1 VNLEA
6 TIAQIARAESAEIL
20 DTARYGDGHAS
31 TADRIRARLR
41 FADGRSL
48 TTLVKTARGGAM
60 TLRALY
66 ANETAFYLG
75 LRHELT
81 VEAPRCFG
89 AICDQDMFF
98 LLLEDLTERGARFP
112 DALHGLSADEVDA
125 CLDTLAE
132 LHAATWGRR
141 IEGYASHVAGALH
154 DAVVPGARFI
164 VGQEV
169 AADAFKAQLLDRL
182 GTSVDTLAAGMHV
195 LHRHQATLPP
205 AVLHGD
211 AHIGNTYMLHDG
223 RAGLLDWQLT
233 VGGAWVHD
241 VGYFLATTLTAEERR
256 ARERDLLA
264 GYLERLAA
272 AGVDPPPFDDAWR
285 EYGRTPLW
293 GLYFGWLTTPAA
305 NYGAPLLHTC
315 LERLAAAY
323 EDLGTARLIAD
334 LT

>member
-1 VNLEA
+1 VDLEE
-6 TIAQIARAESAEIL
+6 TIAGLAGAESAEIL
-20 DTARYGDGHAS
+20 DAARYGDGHAS
-31 TADRIRARLR
+31 TADRVRARLR
-41 FADGRSL
+41 FADGRDL
-48 TTLVKTARGGAM
+48 TTVVKTARGGAM

-66 ANETAFYLG
+66 ANETGFYLG

-81 VEAPRCFG
+81 LEAPRCFG
-89 AICDQDMFF
+89 AICDQESFF

-112 DALHGLSADEVDA
+112 DALHAPSADEVDA

-141 IEGYASHVAGALH
+141 VEGYASHVAGALH

-164 VGQEV
+164 AGREV

-182 GTSVDTLAAGMHV
+182 GTSVDTLAAGMYV

-211 AHIGNTYMLHDG
+211 AHVGNTYILPDG

-233 VGGAWVHD
+233 VGGAWAHD
-241 VGYFLATTLTAEERR
+241 VGYFLATTLTVDERR
-256 ARERDLLA
+256 AQERDLLA
-264 GYLERLAA
+264 GYLERLTAG
-272 AGVDPPPFDDAWR
+272 GVDPPRFDDAWT
-285 EYGRTPLW
+285 EYRRTPLW
-293 GLYFGWLTTPAA
+293 GLYFGWLTTPAV

-315 LERLAAAY
+315 LDRLAAAY
-323 EDLGTARLIAD
+323 EDLDTARLIAG